1 MICEIQA
8 LNVLANYKKIAILLI
23 SFTVVVAQNTT
34 AATTKPKVAK
44 SNATTA
50 KSTVAQN
57 NSTTAT
63 TTPKVKTTGTTTA
76 AVDKACDKCVEVIYD
91 DCLWNKVIPGSKTD
105 FHFEKSGVCPCP
117 GDDKKDKCNVVQRR
131 VRNIPALQAWS
142 ACLFLLS
149 ICIAGKILTVL
160 YSIID
165 TINILESLLML
176 PLVKSSC
183 LILEHFQ
190 DYIFVSGW

>member
-1 MICEIQA
+1 MLHC
-8 LNVLANYKKIAILLI
+8 
-23 SFTVVVAQNTT
+23 FTVVFADGQQDLQDLEAIANGNMNTNET
-34 AATTKPKVAK
+34 TTTK
-44 SNATTA
+44 
-50 KSTVAQN
+50 
-57 NSTTAT
+57 
-63 TTPKVKTTGTTTA
+63 
-76 AVDKACDKCVEVIYD
+76 CDKCLEVIQD
-91 DCLWNKVIPGSKTD
+91 DCEWNEEVIPGSKTD

-165 TINILESLLML
+165 TILSSKVSLCYH
-176 PLVKSSC
+176 S
-183 LILEHFQ
+183 
-190 DYIFVSGW
+190 